1 LQKKRDCQANYSALH
16 INHGFVKQLCRIIH
30 ILYCMSGYRNLADI
44 LALEQ
49 TPLADRPVPP
59 HTLALLERGAAR
71 NPQAPALRFVFSGE
85 RPTESV
91 DYTYAELVQRCYQAA
106 NMLHEL
112 GVGPTDVVSYLLPN
126 LPETHFVLWGGQA
139 AGIVNPINPLLEP
152 TAIADILN
160 AAGTKVLVTL
170 RAFPKTD
177 IWQKVEAV
185 APLVPSLRTVVVVD
199 MLPYLAPVQRLVV
212 GAMRLGQRRPSLPG
226 VPVVDFAAAL
236 KRQPADRLVS
246 GRYIEPTEVACYF
259 HTGGTT
265 GTPKIAPLT
274 HHNLTS
280 VSYAAAY
287 LLDGDHEA
295 APPEQLVFFCG
306 LPLFHVNGVVV
317 TGSVPWLLGHTVVLG
332 SPAGYRGPGILDNF
346 WQLVAHYRI
355 SLFSGVPTIFSRLLD
370 LPVAGHDLS
379 SLRYAICGAAPLPV
393 DLIRAFEQRTKLR
406 LVEGYGF
413 TEGSCISVVGPLA
426 GAPMPGSIG
435 LRVPYQ
441 EVRVVVLD
449 EQTGAYLRTAAP
461 EESGTIVVRGSNI
474 FAGYLQPEH
483 NQGIWVDTGD
493 GLGPF
498 YNTGDL
504 GRQDAQGGFYITGRQ
519 KELIIRG
526 GHNIDPK
533 LIEEVLAAHP
543 AVALAA
549 AIGRPDA
556 HAGELPVAYVT
567 LTAGQHAT
575 EAELLAFAEANIP
588 ERAAVPK
595 NVYIAAELPLT
606 AIGKILK
613 PTLVKQEI
621 SRVYARELAAVPS
634 LMVQRV
640 TVRDDKKLGL
650 VAEILTAG
658 TVDEA
663 VIAQAL
669 LGLAVPYEVR
679 RG

>member
-1 LQKKRDCQANYSALH
+1 
-16 INHGFVKQLCRIIH
+16 
-30 ILYCMSGYRNLADI
+30 MPGYRNLADI
-44 LALEQ
+44 LTLEQ
-49 TPLADRPVPP
+49 TPLSAQPVPA
-59 HTLALLERGAAR
+59 HTLELLERGAAR
-71 NPQAPALRFVFSGE
+71 NPQALALRFVFSGE

-91 DYTYAELVQRCYQAA
+91 DFTYAQLVQRCYQTA
-106 NMLHEL
+106 NLLHEL
-112 GVGPTDVVSYLLPN
+112 GVAATDVVSYLLPN
-126 LPETHFVLWGGQA
+126 LPETHFTLWGGQA

-152 TAIADILN
+152 AQIADILN

-185 APLVPSLRTVVVVD
+185 AALVPTLQTVITVD
-199 MLPYLAPVQRLVV
+199 LLPYLPLAQRLVV
-212 GAMRLGQRRPSLPG
+212 GALRLAQPRPALPG
-226 VPVVDFAAAL
+226 IRVVDFAQAS
-236 KRQPADRLVS
+236 KSQPTDRLVS
-246 GRYIEPTEVACYF
+246 GRRIATEDTACYF

-274 HHNLTS
+274 HYNLTS
-280 VSYAAAY
+280 VSFSAAQ
-287 LLDGDHEA
+287 LLGGEA
-295 APPEQLVFFCG
+295 EPERLVFFCG

-393 DLIRAFEQRTKLR
+393 ELLRAFEQRTKLR

-413 TEGSCISVVGPLA
+413 TEGSCISIVGPVA

-435 LRVPYQ
+435 LRLPYQ

-449 EQTGAYLRTAAP
+449 EQTGQYLRDADT
-461 EESGTIVVRGSNI
+461 EESGVLVVRGSNI
-474 FAGYLQPEH
+474 FGGYLQPEH
-483 NQGIWVDTGD
+483 NNGIWVDTGD
-493 GLGPF
+493 GQGPF

-504 GRQDAQGGFYITGRQ
+504 GRQDAQGGFYITGRK

-533 LIEEVLAAHP
+533 LIEDALSAHP

-549 AIGRPDA
+549 AIGSPDA

-567 LTAGQHAT
+567 LVPGQQVS
-575 EAELLAFAEANIP
+575 EAELRAFAEARIP
-588 ERAAVPK
+588 ERAAWPK
-595 NVYIAAELPLT
+595 QVYTAAELPLT

-621 SRVYARELAAVPS
+621 TRVYTRQLATVENLTLHA
-634 LMVQRV
+634 L
-640 TVRDDKKLGL
+640 TVRDDRQRGL
-650 VAEILTAG
+650 VAELTVAG
-658 TVDEA
+658 EA
-663 VIAQAL
+663 TDAHIAEAL
-669 LGLAVPYEVR
+669 LGLHVPYDVR
-679 RG
+679 RHA